1 MRSVPEWVGK
11 TDDAAI
17 PKRVKLR
24 IFARC
29 EGRCGLTGA
38 KIQVGDAYD
47 FDHIKELRDGGEH
60 RELNLHPVLR
70 AAHRIKTAE
79 GKARQAKADRVRFK
93 HITPKADWP
102 RASPPIKSRGFR
114 NRWEGV

>member
-1 MRSVPEWVGK
+1 MRAVPEWIGA

-38 KIQVGDAYD
+38 KIKVGDAYD
-47 FDHIKELRDGGEH
+47 FDHITPLWENGQH
-60 RELNLHPVLR
+60 RESNLQLALKEP
-70 AAHRIKTAE
+70 HRRKSAE
-79 GKARQAKADRVRFK
+79 DQTRQAKSDRIRFK
-93 HITPKADWP
+93 HITPRADWP
-102 RASPPIKSRGFR
+102 KTQKIKSAGFR
-114 NRWEGV
+114 PRWAP